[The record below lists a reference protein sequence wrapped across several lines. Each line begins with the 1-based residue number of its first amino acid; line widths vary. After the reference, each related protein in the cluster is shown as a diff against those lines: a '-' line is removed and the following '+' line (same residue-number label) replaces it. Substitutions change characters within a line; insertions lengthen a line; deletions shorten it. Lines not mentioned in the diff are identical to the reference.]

1 MATVQLNA
9 AVRDNAGKGAART
22 LRSKG
27 QIPAI
32 IYGHQRKP
40 QALAINSR
48 DLDKLLS
55 TISAESTVIELNLDG
70 TTSRTLIRE
79 IQRHPF
85 RREILHVDFQELVAG
100 EKVIVSI
107 PIVLTGVPEGV
118 RLGGGILDQTMRE
131 LEIKVDPANIPNHVE
146 ADVNALQIGSSLHV
160 RNLTI
165 PAGVEVMDD
174 KDASV
179 CVVGAPRAVIEAVVA
194 TETPEAGAE
203 PEVIGKAKEEGEEEA
218 EAAAGEK
225 KDDKKVEKKGEKK

>member
-1 MATVQLNA
+1 MATVRLNA

-32 IYGHQRKP
+32 IYGHKRQP
-40 QALAINSR
+40 QALSINSR

-55 TISAESTVIELNLDG
+55 SISAESTVIELSLDG
-70 TTSRTLIRE
+70 TMARTLIRE

-85 RREILHVDFQELVAG
+85 KREILHVDFQELVAG

-131 LEIKVDPANIPNHVE
+131 LEIKVDPADIPNHVE
-146 ADVNALQIGSSLHV
+146 ADVNQLQIGSSLHV
-160 RNLTI
+160 RDLRI
-165 PAGVEVMDD
+165 PEGVEVMDD
-174 KDASV
+174 PDASV
-179 CVVGAPRAVIEAVVA
+179 CVVAAPRAVIEAAAA
-194 TETPEAGAE
+194 TETPDATAE
-203 PEVIGKAKEEGEEEA
+203 PEVIGKVKEEGEEEA
-218 EAAAGEK
+218 EG
-225 KDDKKVEKKGEKK
+225 DKKGEKK